1 MKKIL
6 AFEQLG
12 SNEFDKNVVSEKLY
26 DKLKRRDFDII
37 IKDSDFETKFDFY
50 KHIAEIIDNYSDFE
64 LYGFTSYL
72 FEMIDCVSKKAFR
85 TFLNTDETD
94 YFEQN
99 GVDYENLSVYDDQI
113 DIVIPVYNNEK
124 TIRESIE
131 SVLNQTHSNFRLFI
145 VNDGSNDNSGSIV
158 KSYNDDRIVYIERE
172 HSGISKSL
180 NYVISYGNAHYI
192 ARQDADD
199 IWMPWHLDL
208 LLFHMKQ
215 NPNIDLIGSRV
226 FIDMNKKPG
235 KLESVFIDSIDGD
248 DLWSQLAYRNI
259 FNHSATMFK
268 RKAFLDSGSYDSNFD
283 GYEDW
288 HLWSRMLDHS
298 NGLDLD
304 VATVYYFYKLK
315 KHENDLVDDQQQL
328 MFRFRLAKSRGLT
341 LDEVLN

>member
-6 AFEQLG
+6 AFERLG
-12 SNEFDKNVVSEKLY
+12 STDFDKTIVSETLY
-26 DKLKRRDFDII
+26 DKLIQRDFDLI
-37 IKDSDFETKFDFY
+37 IKDSDFDIKFDFH
-50 KHIAEIIDNYSDFE
+50 KHIAEIIDNYSDVE
-64 LYGFTSYL
+64 LYGFTSDL
-72 FEMIDCVSKKAFR
+72 FEMINCVSKKAFR

-99 GVDYENLSVYDDQI
+99 GIDYENLSVYDDQI
-113 DIVIPVYNNEK
+113 DIVMPVYNNEQ
-124 TIRESIE
+124 TIKDSIE
-131 SVLNQTHSNFRLFI
+131 SVLNQTHRNFRLFV
-145 VNDGSNDNSGSIV
+145 VNDGSTDRSGSIV
-158 KSYNDDRIVYIERE
+158 KSYEDERIVYIDRE
-172 HSGISKSL
+172 HVGISKSL
-180 NYVISYGNAHYI
+180 NYGISCGKAQYI

-215 NPNIDLIGSRV
+215 NRDVDLIGSRV
-226 FIDMNKKPG
+226 FINMNNRPNQ
-235 KLESVFIDSIDGD
+235 LESILVNTRYGK
-248 DLWSQLAYRNI
+248 DLWVQLAYRNI